1 MTNEIKLLN
10 YNITEQD
17 AHFYNDV
24 KYVTVSLERERNEI
38 LTKFQ
43 SDILSLDVINTRDRF
58 QKEHQEIL
66 YSIKKE
72 LHNHTSQTNVSDL
85 LQLIK
90 QTYTEIENGYQQLVK
105 IDNISHNLKEHY
117 YLTFYTV
124 GNLINFL
131 DLFLKIDL
139 NTRPTAAWFVE
150 ANYDAIIEMIDLAQ
164 TKVEDYIKSKKR
176 LGKVWKEEIFLKETL
191 SLVER
196 FQTVKKGGF
205 RFLHSFYWKQKKQ
218 FRSLFIEDI
227 ELLDEQEYE
236 VLYHNLLIYHECK
249 AWLEDEYSKVF
260 SLLGESYQKEDTSF
274 SSLRKEYVSIYR
286 VIHMFSLELPM
297 NFIKEL
303 LQENGIRKLYDLIET
318 FINQE
323 DIENLNKLGD
333 IPLPKSYQLME
344 HSVTEAFNL
353 FTELKE
359 NYQLFINDLEIILSL
374 AYKKGEGL
382 TMDELRKCFIQ
393 IERIKQKEEW
403 LLVNQEKIEDA
414 FGGLYRKNLTDWE
427 EVKLYLASVKET
439 NRYGFSLY
447 TEAIKPQVEVGNEL
461 ANEHVWAVC
470 EAILLSEHPIKEEN
484 FQKRVVKLL
493 EQKRITP
500 KLKESI
506 NSYLESNLKDGF
518 VLKEGVL
525 QKEDITEY
533 NLRIYLPENGRREI
547 DSIPECELCAGVL
560 SIIRVKNEITLDEI
574 SKIIAEQLGY
584 PRRTKM
590 FNDLIEGIVKKL
602 KQESKIVR
610 HSGGWRLCK

>member
-10 YNITEQD
+10 YNISEQD

-24 KYVTVSLERERNEI
+24 KYVTVSLERERNQV
-38 LTKFQ
+38 LTKFK
-43 SDILSLDVINTRDRF
+43 SDILSLDMINIRDRF
-58 QKEHQEIL
+58 QKEYQEIL
-66 YSIKKE
+66 YSIKNE
-72 LHNHTSQTNVSDL
+72 LHNQMSQTNVSDL
-85 LQLIK
+85 LQLLK
-90 QTYTEIENGYQQLVK
+90 QISFEIENGYQQLVML
-105 IDNISHNLKEHY
+105 DNISRKMKEHY
-117 YLTFYTV
+117 HLTFYTI

-131 DLFLKIDL
+131 DLSMQIDI

-164 TKVEDYIKSKKR
+164 TKVEDYIKSMKR

-191 SLVER
+191 PLVER
-196 FQTVKKGGF
+196 FQIVKKGGL

-227 ELLDEQEYE
+227 ELLNEQEYE

-260 SLLGESYQKEDTSF
+260 SLLGENYHKEETTF
-274 SSLRKEYVSIYR
+274 SSLRKEYNSIYR
-286 VIHMFSLELPM
+286 FIHMFSIELPM
-297 NFIKEL
+297 SFIKEL

-318 FINQE
+318 FIKQE
-323 DIENLNKLGD
+323 NIEGLNKLGD
-333 IPLPKSYQLME
+333 IPLPKSLQMIEL
-344 HSVTEAFNL
+344 SVTEAFDL
-353 FTELKE
+353 FTKLKD
-359 NYQLFINDLEIILSL
+359 NYQLLINDLEYIHSL
-374 AYKKGEGL
+374 AYKRGEGL
-382 TMDELRKCFIQ
+382 TIDELRKYFQQ

-403 LLVNQEKIEDA
+403 LLTNQEKIEDA
-414 FGGLYRKNLTDWE
+414 FGGHYRKNLTDWE
-427 EVKLYLASVKET
+427 EVKQYLASVKET

-447 TEAIKPQVEVGNEL
+447 TEAIKLQVEEGNEL
-461 ANEHVWAVC
+461 TNDHIWTVC
-470 EAILLSEHPIKEEN
+470 EAILLEEHPMKEEI

-493 EQKRITP
+493 DQKRITA

-506 NSYLESNLKDGF
+506 NSYLENYLKDGF

-533 NLRIYLPENGRREI
+533 NLRIHSPENGRREI
-547 DSIPECELCAGVL
+547 ESIPECELCAGVL
-560 SIIRVKNEITLDEI
+560 SIIRVNKEITLDEI
-574 SKIIAEQLGY
+574 SKIMAEQLGY

-590 FNDLIEGIVKKL
+590 FHDVIEGIVKKL
-602 KQESKIVR
+602 KQERKIVR